1 MSEPIPVRVTRYRC
15 PHCARSHSSKYRC
28 RLHIGR
34 CWQNQDA
41 KGCMT
46 CRHFLPGDSAD
57 YATGY
62 PGSEESCQR
71 LVSLDGRPQ
80 CETCIGEGVVWVG
93 DEPNAQRLTCPDCN
107 GRPDAVKPGPIVHCP
122 LWELSPDFEPSSPR
136 S

>member
-15 PHCARSHSSKYRC
+15 PFCSRTRSNKSRT
-28 RLHIGR
+28 REHIAR
-34 CWQNQDA
+34 CWENPDA

-46 CRHFLPGDSAD
+46 CRHFLPGDGAD
-57 YATGY
+57 FATGY

-71 LVSLDGRPQ
+71 LVSLAGRPP
-80 CETCIGEGVVWVG
+80 CGTCVGGEIWIGV
-93 DEPNAQRLTCPDCN
+93 EPEAQRSVCPDCK
-107 GRPDAVKPGPIVHCP
+107 GSPDRVKPGPIVHCP